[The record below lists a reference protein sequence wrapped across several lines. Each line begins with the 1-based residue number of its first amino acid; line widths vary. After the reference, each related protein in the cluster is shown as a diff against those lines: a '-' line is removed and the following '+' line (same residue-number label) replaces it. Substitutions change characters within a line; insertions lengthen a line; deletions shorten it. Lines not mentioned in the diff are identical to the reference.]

1 MKLYKITID
10 KKTSQNNEE
19 RFTNVM
25 ETFMGEYPVDK
36 LANFTVWTSKEYALL
51 GEWAMQKFNNR
62 RRSFETLFIEDN
74 DGNITEYFVQM
85 KNGAIRHITVQF

>member
-36 LANFTVWTSKEYALL
+36 LADFTVWTTKEYALL
-51 GEWAMQKFNNR
+51 GAWSMQEVNNR

-74 DGNITEYFVQM
+74 EGNITEYFVQM
-85 KNGAIRHITVQF
+85 KNGAIRHRTV